1 MVIKP
6 PAYAM
11 QHTPTVMLATQKVQT
26 TMLEQVAQNMAAA
39 GVFGYKAINAKLQEV
54 KIKSPDQSTVSY
66 IKVESLNRDLT
77 SGSIKST
84 GNAFDLAITGQGYF
98 HVLTPSGVRYTR
110 NGQFRTDEEGRL
122 VTVQGHPVLNENG
135 SEIMVKGNINEF
147 KVSQDGTITMQGQ
160 PHGRIGVVT
169 FADEQAMT
177 PEGFTFLNTD
187 QGATPSAHFHLTQGG
202 LEESNVSM
210 MECAVRLMEIHRR
223 YEAAQNAIDQYYQE
237 NQKVINLSGKN

>member
-11 QHTPTVMLATQKVQT
+11 QHTPTVMLSTQRVQSAL
-26 TMLEQVAQNMAAA
+26 LEQVAQNMAAA

-54 KIKSPDQSTVSY
+54 QIKNPDHSTVSY

-77 SGSIKST
+77 SGSVKST
-84 GNAFDLAITGQGYF
+84 GNAFDFALTGAGYF
-98 HVLTPSGVRYTR
+98 QVLTPQGVRYTR
-110 NGQFRTDEEGRL
+110 SGQFRTDEEGRI
-122 VTVQGHPVLNENG
+122 VTVHGYPVLNENG
-135 SEIMVKGNINEF
+135 SEIILASHTKDF
-147 KVSQDGTITMQGQ
+147 AVSQDGTMTLQGM

-169 FADEQAMT
+169 FTDEQAMI

-187 QGATPSAHFHLTQGG
+187 QEPIPATHFHVTQGG

-210 MECAVRLMEIHRR
+210 MDCAVRLMEIHRR
-223 YEAAQNAIDQYYQE
+223 YEAAQNAMDQYYQV